1 MNEQYPTTNH
11 STEEQQPTRSSG
23 SHKKSFFKQI
33 LTAVTAGIV
42 GSALTL
48 GVLFNTNLFPISANE
63 TVTPMTESATNTPA
77 TKVASTPGAT
87 DLTTMIEKASSA
99 IVGVVNYKQT
109 GNRFAESVQDVKS
122 GTGSGVIYKIDG
134 DVAYVVT
141 NNHVIEGAQ
150 KVEVSLEN
158 DEIVQAEVV
167 GSDALTDLA
176 VLKIDAKH
184 ADYAIPFADS
194 DALKKGERVVAIGS
208 PLGLEFSGT
217 ATEGILSAVNR
228 TISVDTSAGEWAL
241 DVLQTD
247 AAINPG
253 NSGGALVNYA
263 GELIGINSL
272 KIAKG
277 GVEGIGFAIPSNNV
291 IPLVDEMIQ
300 HGKVERPYLGVQMA
314 SISDVPGEYVQHL
327 PEDVKGGVI
336 LASVEEQSPAAKAG
350 LQAEDVITE
359 INEKAINNATEFR
372 KALYTDAKIGDD
384 ISITIYRGTEKKQ
397 ITMTLQTKSN

>member
-11 STEEQQPTRSSG
+11 STEEQQPTRASG

>member
-1 MNEQYPTTNH
+1 M
-11 STEEQQPTRSSG
+11 
-23 SHKKSFFKQI
+23 
-33 LTAVTAGIV
+33 
-42 GSALTL
+42 
-48 GVLFNTNLFPISANE
+48 
-63 TVTPMTESATNTPA
+63 
-77 TKVASTPGAT
+77 
-87 DLTTMIEKASSA
+87 
-99 IVGVVNYKQT
+99 
-109 GNRFAESVQDVKS
+109 
-122 GTGSGVIYKIDG
+122 YKIDG
-134 DVAYVVT
+134 DVAYIVT

-158 DEIVQAEVV
+158 GDLVKASVV

-184 ADYAIPFADS
+184 VNYAIPFANS

-272 KIAKG
+272 KIAQG
-277 GVEGIGFAIPSNNV
+277 GVEGIGFAIPSNDV

-300 HGKVERPYLGVQMA
+300 NGTVERPYLGIQMA
-314 SISDVPGEYVQHL
+314 SISDVPGEYVQDL
-327 PEDVKGGVI
+327 PEKVTGGII
-336 LASVEEQSPAAKAG
+336 LASVEQNAPADKAG

-359 INEKAINNATEFR
+359 INGKAIQNATDFR

-384 ISITIYRGTEKKQ
+384 ITLTVYRGTKELQK
-397 ITMTLQTKSN
+397 TLKLTPKTT

>member
-1 MNEQYPTTNH
+1 MMNEQFPQ
-11 STEEQQPTRSSG
+11 SDEQFEQQQPIQQ
-23 SHKKSFFKQI
+23 HKKSPLKQVM
-33 LTAVTAGIV
+33 TAVIAGMV
-42 GSALTL
+42 GSALTI
-48 GVLFNTNLFPISANE
+48 GVMLNTNFLPISANE
-63 TVTPMTESATNTPA
+63 TVTPIEQSTNEPTATQ
-77 TKVASTPGAT
+77 VASTSETT
-87 DLTTMIEKASSA
+87 DLTAMIEKASSA

-109 GNRFAESVQDVKS
+109 GNRFAENVQDVKS
-122 GTGSGVIYKIDG
+122 GTGSGVVYKIDG
-134 DVAYVVT
+134 DVAYIVT

-158 DEIVQAEVV
+158 GDLIKASVV

-184 ADYAIPFADS
+184 VNYAIPFANS

-272 KIAKG
+272 KIAQG
-277 GVEGIGFAIPSNNV
+277 GVEGIGFAIPSNDV

-300 HGKVERPYLGVQMA
+300 NGTVERPYLGIQMA
-314 SISDVPGEYVQHL
+314 SISDVPGEYVQDL
-327 PEDVKGGVI
+327 PEKVTGGII
-336 LASVEEQSPAAKAG
+336 LASVEQNAPADKAG

-359 INEKAINNATEFR
+359 INGKAIQNATDFR

-384 ISITIYRGTEKKQ
+384 ITLTVYRGTKELQK
-397 ITMTLQTKSN
+397 TLKLTPKTT

>member
-11 STEEQQPTRSSG
+11 STEEQQPTRSNG

-336 LASVEEQSPAAKAG
+336 LASVEERSPAAKAG

>member
-1 MNEQYPTTNH
+1 
-11 STEEQQPTRSSG
+11 
-23 SHKKSFFKQI
+23 
-33 LTAVTAGIV
+33 
-42 GSALTL
+42 
-48 GVLFNTNLFPISANE
+48 
-63 TVTPMTESATNTPA
+63 
-77 TKVASTPGAT
+77 
-87 DLTTMIEKASSA
+87 
-99 IVGVVNYKQT
+99 VV
-109 GNRFAESVQDVKS
+109 
-122 GTGSGVIYKIDG
+122 YKIDG
-134 DVAYVVT
+134 DVAYIVT

-158 DEIVQAEVV
+158 GDLVKASVV

-184 ADYAIPFADS
+184 VNYAIPFANS

-272 KIAKG
+272 KIAQG
-277 GVEGIGFAIPSNNV
+277 GVEGIGFAIPSNDV

-300 HGKVERPYLGVQMA
+300 NGTVERPYLGIQMA
-314 SISDVPGEYVQHL
+314 SISDVPGEYVQDLH
-327 PEDVKGGVI
+327 EKVTGGII
-336 LASVEEQSPAAKAG
+336 LADVEQNAPADKAG

-359 INEKAINNATEFR
+359 INGKAIQNATDFR
-372 KALYTDAKIGDD
+372 KALYTDAKIGDN
-384 ISITIYRGTEKKQ
+384 ITLTVYRGTKELQK
-397 ITMTLQTKSN
+397 TLKLTPKTT

>member
-1 MNEQYPTTNH
+1 MNEHHPQNDLL
-11 STEEQQPTRSSG
+11 EQQPRQEKPPY
-23 SHKKSFFKQI
+23 KKSPLKQI
-33 LTAVTAGIV
+33 ATALTAGIA

-48 GVLFNTNLFPISANE
+48 AVVFNTNFLPISANE
-63 TVTPMTESATNTPA
+63 TVTPMTESASPTT
-77 TKVASTPGAT
+77 VGDMASAPGAK

-109 GNRFAESVQDVKS
+109 GNRFAESLQDVKS
-122 GTGSGVIYKIDG
+122 GTGSGVVYKIDG
-134 DVAYVVT
+134 DTAYVVT

-158 DEIVQAEVV
+158 GKLIQAEIV

-176 VLKIDAKH
+176 VLKIDAKQV
-184 ADYAIPFADS
+184 DYALPFANS

-263 GELIGINSL
+263 GELVGINSL
-272 KIAKG
+272 KIAQG
-277 GVEGIGFAIPSNNV
+277 GVEGIGFAIPSNDV
-291 IPLVDEMIQ
+291 IPLVDEMIE
-300 HGKVERPYLGVQMA
+300 HGKVERPYLGIQMA
-314 SISDVPGEYVQHL
+314 SLSDVPGEFVQHL
-327 PEDVKGGVI
+327 PDHVEGGII

-350 LQAEDVITE
+350 LQAEDIITE
-359 INEKAINNATEFR
+359 INGKAIQNATEFR
-372 KALYTDAKIGDD
+372 KSLYTDAQIGDKMTV
-384 ISITIYRGTEKKQ
+384 TIYRGAEK
-397 ITMTLQTKSN
+397 LQKSIPLQAKSR